1 MDEVVDAF
9 LVEAV
14 NEATFASP
22 KKWALV
28 VMALLVGGAIALWI
42 TARWRVSDETPAGAT
57 GA

>member
-28 VMALLVGGAIALWI
+28 VLALLVGAAVALWLTKRRGGDDEVAGET
-42 TARWRVSDETPAGAT
+42 TA
-57 GA
+57 

>member
-14 NEATFASP
+14 NEATFASS

-28 VMALLVGGAIALWI
+28 VLALLVGGAVALWI
-42 TARWRVSDETPAGAT
+42 TGRRHRNDELVGDAPV
-57 GA
+57 